1 MLAARIF
8 LAIVGAAYL
17 ILGLWCAAA
26 PAQTSKSVGFNLEPG
41 SGQSEYFTVYGGL
54 EFAWGLIFL
63 LPLIMTDTT
72 RPFLIACVLIH
83 GSAVIFRSIGF
94 FLFTG
99 MGTTTYILAG
109 VEWVIFL
116 TSAALL
122 ASIGTGIAGAPG
134 SVSPVRRHLFFR
146 ED

>member
-1 MLAARIF
+1 MFAARIF

-17 ILGLWCAAA
+17 ILGIWCAVA
-26 PAQTSKSVGFNLEPG
+26 PAQTSKSVGFDLEPG

-63 LPLIMTDTT
+63 MPLVMTDAI
-72 RPFLIACVLIH
+72 RPILIACVLIH
-83 GSAVIFRSIGF
+83 GTAVIFRAISF

-99 MGTTTYILAG
+99 MGTTTYALAG

-116 TSAALL
+116 ASAAIL
-122 ASIGTGIAGAPG
+122 AY
-134 SVSPVRRHLFFR
+134 VSTIHAA
-146 ED
+146 D